1 MSELELLRRRLEREK
16 HARKSAETIAEE
28 KTREIYEANR
38 RLQAFNERLEELV
51 RLRTAELVSAR
62 DEAVRANQA
71 KSDFLANMSHELR
84 TPLNA
89 IIGYAE
95 MLFEEAEEQGA
106 DSTATDLGKI
116 RGAAKH
122 LLELINDIL
131 DVAKIEAGKM
141 EFFVEEFDVRAMLED
156 VRSTIESLIA
166 RSGNSLEVR
175 WSPELGTMRSDEI
188 KIRQSLLNLLS
199 NAIKFTKGGRITFEV
214 ERLTAPDRLRFRVS
228 DSGIGMTPEQL
239 ARLFQP
245 FSQADAST
253 TRHYGGTGLGLSI
266 TRHFCRML
274 GGDVEVESEPGRGSS
289 FVICLPAE
297 ASLVATAMARQPA
310 DDAAI
315 QGTVLVIEDEPEMR
329 DLLLQELS
337 QRGYRVLAAAG
348 GVEGLRLAREVRPDA
363 ITLDIIMPDLDGWT
377 VLRTLKG
384 DPELRDIPVILLTIL
399 RDADLGYALGAADFL
414 TKPIETETLVRL
426 LRRYCKVDQAQVLV
440 VDDDAGTREVLR
452 RTLAKANWSVA
463 EAASGAECLDS
474 LERLRPGVVLLDL
487 MMPGMDGFEV
497 LETMRRHEAWA
508 DIPVIVV
515 TAKDLTHEETAWL
528 RGSAEKVVQKGA
540 YDRAELV
547 RVIQGMIDRHVNAA
561 Q

>member
-1 MSELELLRRRLEREK
+1 VSELELLRRRLEREK
-16 HARKSAETIAEE
+16 QARKSAETIAEE

-38 RLQAFNERLEELV
+38 KLQAFNERLEELV
-51 RLRTAELVSAR
+51 RLRTAELVAAR

-71 KSDFLANMSHELR
+71 KSNFLANMSHELR

-106 DSTATDLGKI
+106 GSTATDLGKI
-116 RGAAKH
+116 HGAAKH

-131 DVAKIEAGKM
+131 DVARIEAGKM

-166 RSGNSLEVR
+166 RSGNSMEVR
-175 WSPELGTMRSDEI
+175 WPAELGTMRSDEI
-188 KIRQSLLNLLS
+188 KIRQALLNLLS
-199 NAIKFTKGGRITFEV
+199 NAVKFTKAGRIAFEA

-239 ARLFQP
+239 ERLFQP
-245 FSQADAST
+245 FGQADAST
-253 TRHYGGTGLGLSI
+253 SRRYGGTGLGLAI

-289 FVICLPAE
+289 FVISLPAE
-297 ASLVATAMARQPA
+297 AGLVATAMTREPA
-310 DDAAI
+310 EDAAI

-329 DLLLQELS
+329 ELLMQDLS
-337 QRGYRVLAAAG
+337 QRGYRVLSAAG

-363 ITLDIIMPDLDGWT
+363 ITLDIVMPDLDGWT
-377 VLRTLKG
+377 VLRTLKD
-384 DPELRDIPVILLTIL
+384 DPELRDVPVVLLTVL

-426 LRRYCKVDQAQVLV
+426 LRRYCKAERAQVLV

-452 RTLAKANWSVA
+452 RTLAKAGWSVA
-463 EAASGAECLDS
+463 EATSGTECLDA

-497 LETMRRHEAWA
+497 IETMRRREAWS

-515 TAKDLTHEETAWL
+515 TAKDLTHEEAAWL
-528 RGSAEKVVQKGA
+528 RGCAEKVVQKGA
-540 YDRAELV
+540 CDRAELV
-547 RVIQGMIDRHVNAA
+547 HVIEGMIDRHVNAVP
-561 Q
+561 